1 MADKILPNRR
11 QIIGAAASAGAAIA
25 MPAAPLSAA
34 QQGRPLSGKN
44 VLITGCSSGFANLAA
59 KHFAELG
66 ARVFATMRNLPRA
79 EASELAAWGA
89 AGAVN
94 DDIDLSVLEIDVTSD
109 KQVVAGVARAENI
122 AGGPMDILINNAGI
136 GYAGPIELQDMEATK
151 LIFETNVYGP
161 HRMARA
167 VLPGMRKAKRGLIF
181 NVSSQ
186 LGKVIVPSAGHYSP
200 TKFALEAMSEAMAY
214 ELVPHNIEVC
224 VIQPGGYP
232 TKVWVN
238 RNKLAAELKERLSE
252 EEAAAY
258 PALVSR
264 MGEEDGSGRSA
275 DPMDV
280 PRAMAEIAMM
290 EPGKRPLRRAVHPGG
305 KPQIAIN
312 EVSAKVQVDWLGGSP
327 FGPWIKSVHD

>member
-1 MADKILPNRR
+1 MAQSTPNRR
-11 QIIGAAASAGAAIA
+11 QIIAGAGLIGAVSIA
-25 MPAAPLSAA
+25 PKIAAKEPPPLA
-34 QQGRPLSGKN
+34 GKA
-44 VLITGCSSGFANLAA
+44 VLITGCSSGFGLLSA
-59 KHFAELG
+59 KLFAELG
-66 ARVFATMRNLPRA
+66 AKVFATMRNIQRP

-89 AGAVN
+89 ADAVKG
-94 DDIDLSVLEIDVTSD
+94 DIDLTVLEIDVTSD
-109 KQVVAGVARAENI
+109 EQVAKGVAEAERL

-151 LIFETNVYGP
+151 LIFDTNVYGP

-167 VLPGMRKAKRGLIF
+167 ILPGMRGAKRGLIF

-186 LGKVIVPSAGHYSP
+186 LGRVIVPSAGHYSP

-238 RNKLAAELKERLSE
+238 RNKLAAELKDRLSE

-290 EPGKRPLRRAVHPGG
+290 EAGKRPLRRAVHPGS
-305 KPQIAIN
+305 KPQLAIN
-312 EVSAKVQVDWLGGSP
+312 EVSEKVQVDWLGSSP
-327 FGPWIKSVHD
+327 FGPWIKAVHD

>member
-1 MADKILPNRR
+1 MADIERR
-11 QIIGAAASAGAAIA
+11 TVLKTALAAGAVASVPAAVAAADKPLAGKSA
-25 MPAAPLSAA
+25 
-34 QQGRPLSGKN
+34 
-44 VLITGCSSGFANLAA
+44 LITGCSSGFGYLSALHLARQGA
-59 KHFAELG
+59 K
-66 ARVFATMRNLPRA
+66 VVATMRNLPRKEAGDLKA
-79 EASELAAWGA
+79 EAAKEKL
-89 AGAVN
+89 
-94 DDIDLSVLEIDVTSD
+94 DIHIVEIDVTSD
-109 KQVVAGVARAENI
+109 EQVVKGVAEAEKI
-122 AGGPMDILINNAGI
+122 AGGPLDILINNAGI

-186 LGKVIVPSAGHYSP
+186 LGRVIVPSAGHYSP

-238 RNKLAAELKERLSE
+238 RNVLAKGLKDRLSAD
-252 EEAAAY
+252 EAAAY

-264 MGEEDGSGRSA
+264 MGLEDGSGRSA
-275 DPMDV
+275 DPMDI
-280 PRAMAEIAMM
+280 PRAIAEIAAM
-290 EPGKRPLRRAVHPGG
+290 PAGTRPLRRAVHPGN
-305 KPQIAIN
+305 KPQDAIN
-312 EVSAKVQVDWLGGSP
+312 KVSAETQVGWLGNSP
-327 FGPWIKSVHD
+327 FGPWIKAVHD